1 MLFRLPSHR
10 ALAKLPT
17 HSTSVKNHRNQKR
30 MNRKY
35 ESLIVLNTKGNE
47 DSVDELVGAVAKE
60 MESEGAKL
68 DEIKQLG
75 KRKFAYNARHL
86 DSGHYVNYIFEADSQ
101 QVQNI
106 QNKLKLNSL
115 VHLQHYQRVD

>member
-1 MLFRLPSHR
+1 
-10 ALAKLPT
+10 
-17 HSTSVKNHRNQKR
+17 

-35 ESLIVLNTKGNE
+35 EGLIVLNTKGKE
-47 DSVDELVGAVAKE
+47 DSVDELVGAVARE
-60 MESEGAKL
+60 MEAEGAKL

-101 QVQNI
+101 QVKSI
-106 QNKLKLNSL
+106 QSRLKLNGT
-115 VHLQHYQRVD
+115 VHLQHYQRMD

>member
-1 MLFRLPSHR
+1 
-10 ALAKLPT
+10 
-17 HSTSVKNHRNQKR
+17 